1 MDDERLLGRK
11 LPIEQMQ
18 AHVPRTAHASIEQIL
33 SDLFALAVRTLVPGG
48 RLVFLLPTTE
58 PFSERLLPPHAGLV
72 LEGQHEQVMAARW
85 SRWCITMRRLAG
97 GESGMARGTGQLNE
111 RTLMAVEPCSG
122 ARPAAAAPIFNRA
135 SLRPD
140 DPGNASASGDAATA
154 AVTEVLHPHL
164 LGKSAGARKRL
175 ERRLA
180 RVACSSTASDG
191 ANHQA
196 GDAASKGDCI
206 EKGYG
211 ELCGTSTRAAP
222 VKLAA
227 GRDDAS
233 LVQTRLEQ
241 IAAQHDRWSSSVL
254 MDVGGG
260 WRGRRSAGCGRVSLH
275 QGQSTLV
282 RWWRC

>member
-1 MDDERLLGRK
+1 
-11 LPIEQMQ
+11 
-18 AHVPRTAHASIEQIL
+18 
-33 SDLFALAVRTLVPGG
+33 
-48 RLVFLLPTTE
+48 
-58 PFSERLLPPHAGLV
+58 
-72 LEGQHEQVMAARW
+72 
-85 SRWCITMRRLAG
+85 
-97 GESGMARGTGQLNE
+97 MARGTGQLNE

-211 ELCGTSTRAAP
+211 ELCGTSTRAARRQ
-222 VKLAA
+222 ARSR
-227 GRDDAS
+227 GRGQYEQQ
-233 LVQTRLEQ
+233 VRTRLEQ

-254 MDVGGG
+254 PWTLAAAGVAVAALAVGGYLFT
-260 WRGRRSAGCGRVSLH
+260 RGRAP
-275 QGQSTLV
+275 LV